1 MIAISLQNRYLRSTI
16 LALVPAAML
25 AGCTA
30 SEQRTGV
37 LTGGGAL
44 AGGLVGYAVGGTRG
58 AAIGAIA
65 GGALGLATGLYL
77 DAKEREEAQLAAL
90 AAARTGSISSRSFR
104 NNSGN
109 NVRVTSRP
117 VRTYAEG
124 GTRYR
129 DVEKTVVRDGKEVG
143 KETVKAREVKLAG
156 GKTEWA
162 VDS

>member
-1 MIAISLQNRYLRSTI
+1 MTTLAIQNRFLRTTI

-44 AGGLVGYAVGGTRG
+44 AGGLVGYAVGGRTG
-58 AAIGAIA
+58 AAIGAVA

-77 DAKEREEAQLAAL
+77 DAKEKEEAQLAAL
-90 AAARTGSISSRSFR
+90 YAARTGSVSSRSFR

-117 VRTYAEG
+117 VRTYSEG

-129 DVEKTVVRDGKEVG
+129 EMQQTVVRDGKSAG
-143 KETVKAREVKLAG
+143 TETVKAREVKLAG

>member
-1 MIAISLQNRYLRSTI
+1 MTTLTMQNRYLRSTI

-30 SEQRTGV
+30 SEQRTGA

-44 AGGLVGYAVGGTRG
+44 VGGLVGYAVGGPRG

-65 GGALGLATGLYL
+65 GGALGLATGLYI

-90 AAARTGSISSRSFR
+90 YAARTGSINRRSFR

-109 NVRVTSRP
+109 AVRVTSRTT
-117 VRTYAEG
+117 RTYSEG

-156 GKTEWA
+156 GKTDWA
-162 VDS
+162 LDS